1 MFPDG
6 ELEGPGYLVSL
17 MNDAGFEIRHEEN
30 LREHYALTLAGWC
43 ANLDA
48 HWDEA
53 VAEVGEGTARVWR
66 LYMAGS
72 RLGFE
77 RNVVAAAP
85 GPRRP
90 AGFRRAGRDAAAP
103 GLGAAGPGA
112 GPRRAGRPVGGSRLA
127 RSLAGPALRLAEC
140 GRRCGGWPGTTA
152 GLARMAENGGMETA
166 QPGQSGPRRDI
177 VLLGSTGSIGTQA
190 ADIIRRNPGRFRV
203 AGLAAGGGNPG
214 LLAGPGARVRRR
226 GGRRRA
232 ASRPPPARSREALR
246 AAGVR
251 DRPHPAAAQGAR
263 RAGRG
268 GRGRRLAL

>member
-6 ELEGPGYLVSL
+6 ELEGPGYLVSR

-53 VAEVGEGTARVWR
+53 VAEVGAGTARVWR

-85 GPRRP
+85 DPRRQARGGGP
-90 AGFRRAGRDAAAP
+90 LGDAAAP
-103 GLGAAGPGA
+103 RLGAVGSAGGRLALVSAKGA
-112 GPRRAGRPVGGSRLA
+112 GSGGRIRVSPGVR
-127 RSLAGPALRLAEC
+127 
-140 GRRCGGWPGTTA
+140 GWPTGH
-152 GLARMAENGGMETA
+152 NGGVD
-166 QPGQSGPRRDI
+166 SSRDGPRSV

-190 ADIIRRNPGRFRV
+190 ADVIRRNPDRFRI

-214 LLAGPGARVRRR
+214 LLASQALEFGAEVVAVEREQ
-226 GGRRRA
+226 A
-232 ASRPPPARSREALR
+232 AAAVSEALR
-246 AAGVR
+246 A
-251 DRPHPAAAQGAR
+251 QGAR
-263 RAGRG
+263 THPKVLAGPDGG